1 MKNGLK
7 SLLSLLL
14 IAALSLSMA
23 ACGKSDDGSGDNGTE
38 DENHPEFA
46 YTAEYKKLATDQDA
60 SLYPRCYTQ
69 DGFYSTSYEKIG
81 NNTPEGVTP
90 EYEGQYDIYG
100 TFLYFVGFDGTVEKL
115 ENYQRLDVPTN
126 DNNLKDFNASS
137 DVSGVCIAPDGNLVV
152 MEIQYK
158 SWSEAPDGMDSSSN
172 EYWEYYKYE
181 QTLYSLAGAGRYRDK
196 LCSRGDRSGHL
207 SGYL

>member
-100 TFLYFVGFDGTVEKL
+100 HIPVFLSALTE
-115 ENYQRLDVPTN
+115 Q
-126 DNNLKDFNASS
+126 S
-137 DVSGVCIAPDGNLVV
+137 
-152 MEIQYK
+152 K
-158 SWSEAPDGMDSSSN
+158 SWKTISAWMSPQMI
-172 EYWEYYKYE
+172 
-181 QTLYSLAGAGRYRDK
+181 TT
-196 LCSRGDRSGHL
+196 SRTSMPAAM
-207 SGYL
+207 